1 MSTIEYRVANYVAR
15 IRLNRPEALN
25 ALDPASM
32 LLLRKTLVDASHD
45 DAVRVIVIT
54 GTGPKGFCTGAD
66 LKNTKPGSDPYL
78 AAAWESLERASE
90 RGAYGRSLDL
100 SSLEISKPL
109 IASVNGI
116 CVGGGLELALLCDL
130 RVCAENASFGLPEA
144 KVASIPGVCGVS
156 QLLRSVPRAVAMKM
170 LFSGERIGAA
180 EALRVGLVS
189 NVWPADELE
198 DKTTAIAEAI
208 AGNGPLAVKAIKR
221 LALDT
226 ENLPVSVANR
236 MAEMSWG
243 ILRDSEDRLEGR
255 AAFAEKRP
263 PRFTG
268 R

>member
-1 MSTIEYRVANYVAR
+1 MSAIEYDVANHVAR

-32 LLLRKTLVDASHD
+32 LLLRNTLVTAAAD

-66 LKNTKPGSDPYL
+66 LKNTTPGKEPYL
-78 AAAWESLERASE
+78 TAAWESLDRASE
-90 RGAYGRSLDL
+90 RGAYGRPLDI

-109 IASVNGI
+109 VASINGI
-116 CVGGGLELALLCDL
+116 CMGGGLELALLCDL
-130 RVCAENASFGLPEA
+130 RVCSDNASFGLPEA

-156 QLLRSVPRAVAMKM
+156 QLLRSVSRAVALKM
-170 LFSGERIGAA
+170 LFSGERISAA

-189 NVWPADELE
+189 DVWPADELE
-198 DKTTAIAEAI
+198 HRTTALAEAI
-208 AGNGPLAVKAIKR
+208 AANGPLAIKAIKR
-221 LALDT
+221 LAIDT

-255 AAFAEKRP
+255 AAYAEKRAP
-263 PRFTG
+263 NFAG